1 MHLLC
6 MHAMWQHKWQAGEA
20 DEGQGSKCGACATG
34 HTTARARAGQGKQSS
49 RQAMPP
55 APPPTRPNVA
65 FPAVAHKKV
74 VKRCRRL
81 WTCV

>member
-6 MHAMWQHKWQAGEA
+6 MHAMWQHKWQAGEGKG
-20 DEGQGSKCGACATG
+20 EGVSATG
-34 HTTARARAGQGKQSS
+34 HTTSEPEQAKAKARQVKPSS
-49 RQAMPP
+49 H
-55 APPPTRPNVA
+55 APRPQPTRPNVA